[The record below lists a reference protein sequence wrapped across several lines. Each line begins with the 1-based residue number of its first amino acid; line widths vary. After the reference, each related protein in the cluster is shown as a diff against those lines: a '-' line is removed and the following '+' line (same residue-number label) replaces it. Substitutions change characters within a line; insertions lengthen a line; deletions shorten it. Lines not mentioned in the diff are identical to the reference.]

1 MPAVPVHFA
10 LHTKQ
15 IGTHKYSPSP
25 FAKMVLYFNVLC
37 FYLFIYLIKLK
48 EWKGEPHK
56 GVLQKQSAYGTC
68 VASNM

>member
-1 MPAVPVHFA
+1 
-10 LHTKQ
+10 
-15 IGTHKYSPSP
+15 
-25 FAKMVLYFNVLC
+25 MVLYFNVLC

-68 VASNM
+68 VASNMWHQFVKLSKPSTAKNRQIK